1 MPTNQQFFQQIQSTL
16 EADTF
21 VRITLSKPYQKS
33 SDLKKIRIKLAMI
46 KKQPHLSFIYNHT
59 TKDITKNYPIEAGIL
74 EIKKLLGETFQIASL
89 FSTEADFGLQINK
102 KGKATFHK
110 RPPTFNVAPQRTHDK
125 SKQKLIEKPGYLQEL
140 GVLDQNGHPKK
151 GKGDKYKQ
159 INKFV
164 EIMAGLLRN
173 HAAIGKKDRLQV
185 VDMGSGKG
193 YLTFALY
200 DFLVNTLK
208 KEAQVTGVEVRPDL
222 IDLCNSIADKVGFD
236 KLNFKKGYINN
247 FHLPKTDI
255 LIALHACDTAT
266 DDAIYKG
273 IKAEAELIICAPC
286 CHKQIR
292 KQMNCETHLGS
303 ILQYG
308 IHKERMAE
316 MVTDTMRAL
325 LLEANGYQTKVFEFI
340 STDHTGK
347 NVMIVGQKS
356 KNDLRP
362 GSHLIKIEKLKKEFG
377 IAFHY
382 LEKLLEQ

>member
-1 MPTNQQFFQQIQSTL
+1 MQSDEQFFKAIQNSL
-16 EADTF
+16 EADNF

-46 KKQPHLSFIYNHT
+46 KKQPYLSFIFNHA
-59 TKDITKNYPIEAGIL
+59 TKDITKNFSIETGIT
-74 EIKKLLGETFQIASL
+74 EIKTLLGDTFQIASL

-125 SKQKLIEKPGYLQEL
+125 GKPKLIQTSGYLQEL

-173 HAAIGKKDRLQV
+173 HSAVGEKERIEV

-222 IDLCNSIADKVGFD
+222 IDLCNDIANKVGFEN
-236 KLNFKKGYINN
+236 LQFKKGYINN

-273 IKAEAELIICAPC
+273 IQANAELIICAPC

-292 KQMNCETHLGS
+292 KQMNCETHLES

-316 MVTDTMRAL
+316 MVTDTIRAL

-340 STDHTGK
+340 SMLTPIDFDL
-347 NVMIVGQKS
+347 IVS
-356 KNDLRP
+356 D
-362 GSHLIKIEKLKKEFG
+362 ST
-377 IAFHY
+377 
-382 LEKLLEQ
+382 

>member
-1 MPTNQQFFQQIQSTL
+1 METNQQFFQQIQTTL

-125 SKQKLIEKPGYLQEL
+125 NKQKLIKKPGYLQEL

-173 HAAIGKKDRLQV
+173 HAAVSEKDSLEI

-222 IDLCNSIADKVGFD
+222 IDLCNKIADKVGFD
-236 KLNFKKGYINN
+236 KLNFKKGYIGN

-362 GSHLIKIEKLKKEFG
+362 SSHLIKIEELKKEFG
-377 IAFHY
+377 IDFHY
-382 LEKLLEQ
+382 LEKLLSK